1 MKCNIV
7 LKQVKDVK
15 LNLETL
21 PRLLIQS
28 EHLGIHLVHTQ
39 NFLKNLKVR
48 ERIRGLEMLDSRK
61 ILSMY

>member
-7 LKQVKDVK
+7 LKQVKDGK

-39 NFLKNLKVR
+39 NFLKNLQVR
-48 ERIRGLEMLDSRK
+48 ERISGLEMLDSRK

>member
-7 LKQVKDVK
+7 LKQVKDGK
-15 LNLETL
+15 LNFETL

-28 EHLGIHLVHTQ
+28 EHLGIHLVRTQ
-39 NFLKNLKVR
+39 NFLKNLQVR
-48 ERIRGLEMLDSRK
+48 ERIRGLEMLDFRK

>member
-7 LKQVKDVK
+7 LKQVKDGK

-21 PRLLIQS
+21 LRLLIQS
-28 EHLGIHLVHTQ
+28 DHLGIHLVHKQ